1 MKSTSERQCRSK
13 KKKELRGKEVGREE
27 DARVPYCR
35 FVEKCKEVLSEDSR
49 YWSDEVKQDLKMAPY
64 LSAEKWMDVLSKG
77 GGQKKRFQHCL
88 KPKCP
93 EKLLYLRAIQGHL
106 GEAYCGNACIN
117 RALHDNVLLP
127 NDFTKYVYHV
137 GNGKEMRSIVRDG
150 LVPGGFSTKTERH
163 AVFFTVVNPMDDEH
177 GFWETFLRII
187 TSKNRALQEYLETT
201 SGHGMLVQFIARSR
215 RRTAILP
222 NKSNA
227 VVLLTHCL
235 QSSLRKRCA

>member
-1 MKSTSERQCRSK
+1 MQGSSVRGFKILVRRSK
-13 KKKELRGKEVGREE
+13 TRFGDGSLFVSGEVDGRSVKRWWTEE
-27 DARVPYCR
+27 KVSTL
-35 FVEKCKEVLSEDSR
+35 FEN
-49 YWSDEVKQDLKMAPY
+49 QN
-64 LSAEKWMDVLSKG
+64 
-77 GGQKKRFQHCL
+77 
-88 KPKCP
+88 CP
-93 EKLLYLRAIQGHL
+93 EKILYFRAIQAHL
-106 GEAYCGNACIN
+106 GEAYSGNARIN

-222 NKSNA
+222 NKSNG